1 MAAFGLRNQ
10 AIWTIARLSL
20 TSIHA
25 ALSSALIPWRQGF
38 FPAPLYLCGYG
49 LVLGSIGIVLQASLP
64 RSMRRC
70 CPLPWPL
77 NPACFPAH

>member
-1 MAAFGLRNQ
+1 LACRVYILAITMAAFGLRNQ

-38 FPAPLYLCGYG
+38 FQLR
-49 LVLGSIGIVLQASLP
+49 SIFAAMAWYSGAS
-64 RSMRRC
+64 
-70 CPLPWPL
+70 
-77 NPACFPAH
+77 A